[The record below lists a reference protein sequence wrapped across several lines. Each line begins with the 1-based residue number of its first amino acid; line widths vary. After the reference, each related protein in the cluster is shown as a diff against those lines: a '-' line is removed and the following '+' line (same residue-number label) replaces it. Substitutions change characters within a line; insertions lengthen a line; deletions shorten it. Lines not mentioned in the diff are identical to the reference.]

1 MGGRKEERGREEEGE
16 DVDRDFGSMQKKR
29 REMRCSA
36 LRGDTP
42 ALNCPLV
49 TQPSDRGAKE
59 AGRRKERRSRSAAQR
74 PSRSL
79 NS

>member
-1 MGGRKEERGREEEGE
+1 M

-59 AGRRKERRSRSAAQR
+59 AGRRMRGGRGRRRSGHRVRSIR
-74 PSRSL
+74 NVFSHPPR
-79 NS
+79 